1 MRKTIFAILATTA
14 LLSTGMFGTRVEAM
28 TPAPLDVAAPNAD
41 LVQQSAVVCGPRGC
55 VHRPTPNAGRYGTN
69 GVVAGVVSGTPGMDA
84 DLVGRD
90 RVEDARPTDLD
101 GEAGGELTHLLKV
114 EARRIAVI
122 NVAKDGEA
130 RF

>member
-1 MRKTIFAILATTA
+1 MRTSFSNPP
-14 LLSTGMFGTRVEAM
+14 LSVAHEA
-28 TPAPLDVAAPNAD
+28 AYSV
-41 LVQQSAVVCGPRGC
+41 
-55 VHRPTPNAGRYGTN
+55 RPQYAGRYGTN
-69 GVVAGVVSGTPGMDA
+69 GVVAGTPGMDA

-122 NVAKDGEA
+122 NVAKDADRGVKA
-130 RF
+130 HAKCFTRRRN

>member
-1 MRKTIFAILATTA
+1 MRTSFSNPP
-14 LLSTGMFGTRVEAM
+14 LSVAHEAAC
-28 TPAPLDVAAPNAD
+28 TV
-41 LVQQSAVVCGPRGC
+41 
-55 VHRPTPNAGRYGTN
+55 RPQYAGRYGTN
-69 GVVAGVVSGTPGMDA
+69 GVVAGVVAGTPGMDA

-122 NVAKDGEA
+122 NVAKDADRGVKA
-130 RF
+130 HANC